1 VSVAAISI
9 ATVALLMAAEAPVA
23 GVTVAAVPAAPP
35 SVAVPARYPVS
46 RPLWTHYYPFDAN
59 AAAEIDGALAE
70 AKAGGRLPVLVFG
83 ADWCGDSRALAAVL
97 SSDTWV
103 GEFGNRYRVIF
114 IDVDHPTKDH
124 GRNEGQIARFGIKK
138 MTGTPEMLV
147 IGRDGQPLNAI
158 KDAMGW
164 DNASERPVG
173 EILGWFRNLPAPK
186 P

>member
-1 VSVAAISI
+1 MSALAISI
-9 ATVALLMAAEAPVA
+9 ASAALLLAAEAPVA
-23 GVTVAAVPAAPP
+23 AAPAAPP
-35 SVAVPARYPVS
+35 AVTVPARYPVS

-59 AAAEIDGALAE
+59 VAAEIDGALTE

-97 SSDTWV
+97 SSDTWG
-103 GEFGNRYRVIF
+103 GEFGDRYRVIF

-124 GRNEGQIARFGIKK
+124 GRNEDQIARFGIKK

-147 IGRDGQPLNAI
+147 IGRDGQPLNTI

-164 DNASERPVG
+164 DNAGERPVG
-173 EILGWFRNLPAPK
+173 EILGWFRNLPTPK

>member
-1 VSVAAISI
+1 VLALA
-9 ATVALLMAAEAPVA
+9 ALLLAAEAPVA
-23 GVTVAAVPAAPP
+23 AAP
-35 SVAVPARYPVS
+35 VAPPPATVPARYPVS
-46 RPLWTHYYPFDAN
+46 RPLWTHYYSFDAN

-83 ADWCGDSRALAAVL
+83 ADWCGDSRALAAIL
-97 SSDTWV
+97 TSDTWA
-103 GEFGNRYRVIF
+103 GEFGNRYRVVF
-114 IDVDHPTKDH
+114 IDVDHPTRDH
-124 GRNEGQIARFGIKK
+124 GRNEDQIARFGIKK

-147 IGRDGQPLNAI
+147 IGRDGQPLNSL

-164 DNASERPVG
+164 DNAGARPVG